1 MPPGKRTGAAA
12 PPESPP
18 DQATVP
24 LAGTG
29 TDPLPPTARAQ
40 IEALMAEKRAR
51 TPAQQKLDSAL
62 VLELERRAG
71 APLFAA
77 LPAYRSRVELT
88 RAGRVEVDVGAE
100 VDATLLA
107 RIRALGGRVVSS
119 FPAVHA
125 VRAELPLE
133 KLEALAADPRVRTI
147 QRPLRA
153 IVNKVD
159 TSEGDLAHRAALA
172 RSNHALG
179 GSGVK
184 VGVISDGVKSLADR
198 VASGDL
204 PSGITVLSG
213 SPNANDDEGTAMLEI
228 VHDLAPNAELLFAT
242 ALSSE
247 AQFAANILAL
257 RDQGAKVIV
266 DDVYYP
272 SEATF
277 QDDVVAQ
284 AVETVT
290 TSGVVYLSSAGNGG
304 NLTHNRAS
312 VWEGDFVQSSGTLAV
327 INGAEAQ
334 VTPLHD
340 FATGQ
345 SWNNLVTDPS
355 AYITLEWSDPQSGAN
370 DDYDLFLL
378 DSTLTNVIDS
388 HTNPQTGSQAPFEYL
403 DSTATNHTGNRLVIA
418 RFSGASR
425 FLRLNANVGA
435 QLGIGTVGQAAG
447 HAAATGALAVAAVS
461 VLTASGGAFVGGA
474 TNPVE
479 AFSADGPRRVF
490 FNANSSAITPGN
502 FSSTG
507 GALRSKPD
515 IAGADGVSTSTPGFK
530 PFYGTSAAAP
540 HAAAIAA
547 LLIEEHPSYTAAQIK
562 AILTGTALDIESAG
576 YDRNAGYGI
585 VMADRATVFC
595 AGAVDGTGC
604 DDGNACTTNDKC
616 NGGTC
621 VGGAAPNCSDDNVCT
636 NDSCDAEDGCV
647 HTNNAASCD
656 DGDAC
661 TLGDACS
668 GGSCE
673 PGSPKTCPA
682 SDVCHLAGA
691 CLSGGTCTDPSA
703 PNGTPCPSG
712 ECQGGVCAQAG
723 SGGTGGG
730 GSGGGGTGGSG
741 ASGGTGGGSGGTGA
755 LGDSG
760 TGAGGEAGEVSGGA
774 AQGGGT
780 TDTGG
785 MSAGGEAGAPPGG
798 GGNGGSDGGGG
809 TPTAMGGLGGT
820 SGLGGGSSD
829 AGRSAGGAGGA
840 GVSGGGMSGS
850 TTAAHH
856 AAPPHESGC
865 GCSLPTGQAGQRWA
879 ALSGLVLLGL
889 VGRRRRRTV

>member
-1 MPPGKRTGAAA
+1 
-12 PPESPP
+12 
-18 DQATVP
+18 
-24 LAGTG
+24 
-29 TDPLPPTARAQ
+29 
-40 IEALMAEKRAR
+40 MAEKRAR

-71 APLFAA
+71 APFFEA
-77 LPAYRSRVELT
+77 LPAYGSRVELT
-88 RAGRVEVDVGAE
+88 RSGGVEVDVGGE
-100 VDATLLA
+100 VDATLLVH
-107 RIRALGGRVVSS
+107 IRALGGRVVSS
-119 FPAVHA
+119 FPAQHT

-133 KLEALAADPRVRTI
+133 KLEALAADARVRTI

-172 RSNHALG
+172 RSSHGLS

-290 TSGVVYLSSAGNGG
+290 ASGVVYVSSAGNGG

-312 VWEGDFVQSSGTLAV
+312 VWEGDFLQSSGTLTV
-327 INGAEAQ
+327 VNGSEAK

-340 FATGQ
+340 FAAGQ
-345 SWNNLVTDPS
+345 NWNNLVTDPS
-355 AYITLEWSDPQSGAN
+355 AYITLEWSDPQSGSN

-388 HTNPQTGSQAPFEYL
+388 HTNPQTGTQAPFEYI
-403 DSTATNHTGNRLVIA
+403 DSTVNNHAGNRLVVA
-418 RFSGASR
+418 RFNGASR

-447 HAAATGALAVAAVS
+447 HAAASGALAVAAVS
-461 VLTASGGAFVGGA
+461 VLTASGGAFLGGA

-479 AFSADGPRRVF
+479 AFSADGPRRMF
-490 FNANSSAITPGN
+490 FNANNSAITPGN

-515 IAGADGVSTSTPGFK
+515 IAAADGVSTSTPGFK

-547 LLIEEHPSYTAAQIK
+547 LLIEEHPSYTATQIK
-562 AILTGTALDIESAG
+562 AILTGTALDIENAG

-604 DDGNACTTNDKC
+604 DDGNACTTNDEC
-616 NGGTC
+616 TGGAC
-621 VGGAAPNCSDDNVCT
+621 VGGAAPNCNDDNVCT
-636 NDSCDAEDGCV
+636 NDSCDSEDGCV

-661 TLGDACS
+661 TLGDVCS

-682 SDVCHLAGA
+682 SDVCHVAGS
-691 CLSGGTCTDPSA
+691 CMSGGSCTNPSA
-703 PNGTPCPSG
+703 PNDTPCPGG
-712 ECQGGVCAQAG
+712 ECQTGVCTPTG
-723 SGGTGGG
+723 SGGTGGSG
-730 GSGGGGTGGSG
+730 TGGGGTGG
-741 ASGGTGGGSGGTGA
+741 TGGSSGGTGA
-755 LGDSG
+755 LGESVA
-760 TGAGGEAGEVSGGA
+760 GAGGEAGEASGGA
-774 AQGGGT
+774 AHGGDTRGTGGT
-780 TDTGG
+780 
-785 MSAGGEAGAPPGG
+785 SVGGEAGAPAAD
-798 GGNGGSDGGGG
+798 GNGGSDGGGG
-809 TPTAMGGLGGT
+809 PPTAMGGLGGT
-820 SGLGGGSSD
+820 SGPSGNGGRSD
-829 AGRSAGGAGGA
+829 AGRPAGGAGL
-840 GVSGGGMSGS
+840 STGGMSGS
-850 TTAAHH
+850 TTATHPPV
-856 AAPPHESGC
+856 PPHESGC
-865 GCSLPTGQAGQRWA
+865 GCSLPTGQTGQRSV
-879 ALSGLVLLGL
+879 ALGGLVLLGL